1 MIKQAPKT
9 GSGQFDLDLAGGEAM
24 SGWRLETLQLYNWG
38 TFSGLW
44 TLPFYGHNALLTG
57 PQGSGK
63 STIADAITTLL
74 VPHAANA
81 FNKAAGASTGERTF
95 SSYVLGAYKKERD
108 EAIGKG
114 KVRYLREPGNY
125 SVVLAQFRNAGYQKD
140 ATVAVFFRLGKENR
154 VERFYLAC
162 SRLTGLDE
170 LVDHRADN
178 WGDMLRLIR
187 KQPLTEVFKD
197 FPEYSRYIMRLFGIG
212 NVQALRLFSKSIS
225 LKQIEDLDLF
235 IRQNMLED
243 GEATRQVD
251 TLLDSFTE
259 LSRAHAACVEARDKV
274 LLLTPLVAARNDL
287 DKVAAELARLDAV
300 RRAVSVYIDRLRITL
315 LETKRGENDRLL
327 ERTLER
333 LRQAKELVDGIEKK
347 VAALYAEISQNGGD
361 RLLQLDNQISLAEES
376 RDIRLREFERYR
388 ACVKELGL
396 EAAKASDTFLRNRV
410 RASELKNGLALS
422 DGELETSTV
431 NIRIREQELKK
442 KDDQR
447 RAEIKNLEGQKGNI
461 EKRLVDLRSAM
472 AEEIGVS
479 ENQLPFAG
487 ELIAVRSDAAAWEGA
502 LERVLN
508 SFAQSLLVTPEH
520 YDAVARFVNQNNLKG
535 KLVYFKAEAG
545 KKADAAFPADSVGSK
560 LEFRPNSP
568 LLGWLGHHVA
578 GSFTHVCTDTIEQ
591 FQRERDALTKAG
603 QFKKGGTRHEKNDRY
618 AIGDRLRYVLGWCN
632 EAKIAALRADLKRLE
647 SEFSQLDKETGLVA
661 KQKAANKKLAWALA
675 QLDGFNEFSAI
686 DYSTKVEEIETCK
699 QEKKTIEGSSNILA
713 TLRKLLEDSI
723 AKLAPAREEVDRYNQ
738 DVGRAK
744 GALEDIAQQLPD
756 LQLSVATV
764 SAQDWERLDPELDAL
779 AVEAPGGT
787 LHLQNL
793 GALQKH
799 MSGIIDKRIGK
810 QNERLKNC
818 TGAIIGMMR
827 DYLEKLPE
835 ERSQLGSTLQDL
847 PDYQKRLDEILRDG
861 LPSIED
867 RFRKLLNQNTIH
879 GMALFNSKLH
889 SDERAI
895 TERIDTIN
903 RSLRT
908 TEYNKGRYIA
918 LVPEKCGNDQIA
930 AFRRAL
936 EDCLSEAAA
945 PDEQYTEE
953 RFEKVRDLIDGY
965 LRIPETVDAVVDVR
979 NWYVFSASERWMQDE
994 AEFEFWDSSSGKSGG
1009 QKEKLAY
1016 TILAAA
1022 LAYQFGLEW
1031 GETNS
1036 KSFRFVAIDE
1046 AFGKGDDEA
1055 ARYGLELF
1063 RKLNM
1068 QLLLMTPLQKI
1079 HVIED
1084 YISTVHVTSNPNGDK
1099 STVLTV
1105 PIEIYKADIACARQK
1120 SELLAHSALA
1130 GVNAPAADSATRAGV
1145 TSAQALDAP

>member
-1 MIKQAPKT
+1 MIKQAPRT
-9 GSGQFDLDLAGGEAM
+9 GSGQFDLDLAGGESM

-125 SVVLAQFRNAGYQKD
+125 SVVLAQFRNAGFQKD
-140 ATVAVFFRLGKENR
+140 ATVAVFFRLGKENK

-162 SRLTGLDE
+162 SRLTGLEE
-170 LVDHRADN
+170 LVDNRADN
-178 WGDMLRLIR
+178 WGEMLRLIR

-197 FPEYSRYIMRLFGIG
+197 FPDYSRYIMRMFGIG

-243 GEATRQVD
+243 GEATRQVE

-274 LLLTPLVAARNDL
+274 QLLTPLVAARSDL
-287 DKVAAELARLDAV
+287 DKVTAELSRLDAIQKV
-300 RRAVSVYIDRLRITL
+300 IPVYIDRLRINL
-315 LETKRGENDRLL
+315 LEKKGVESERLL
-327 ERTLER
+327 DRTSER
-333 LRQAKELVDGIEKK
+333 LRQAKETVEGMEKK
-347 VAALYAEISQNGGD
+347 VAALYSEISQNGGD
-361 RLLQLDNQISLAEES
+361 RLLQLESQISLAEES
-376 RDIRLREFERYR
+376 RDVRLREFERYR
-388 ACVKELGL
+388 ACVKKLGL
-396 EAAKASDTFLRNRV
+396 EAAKTSDTFLRNRV
-410 RASELKNGLALS
+410 RAKELEQNLSLS
-422 DGELETSTV
+422 DSDLETRTV
-431 NIRIREQELKK
+431 NLRIRDQELKK
-442 KDDQR
+442 EDSQH
-447 RAEIKNLEGQKGNI
+447 RAEIKNLEGRKGNI
-461 EKRLVDLRSAM
+461 EKRLVELRSAM
-472 AEEIGVS
+472 AATIGVP
-479 ENQLPFAG
+479 EDQLPFAG
-487 ELIAVRSDAAAWEGA
+487 ELIAVRSDAAEWEGA

-520 YDAVARFVNQNNLKG
+520 YGAVARFVNQNNLKG
-535 KLVYFKAEAG
+535 KLVYFKADCG
-545 KKADAAFPADSVGSK
+545 KKADAAFPADSVGTK
-560 LEFRPNSP
+560 LEFRQNSP

-578 GSFTHVCTDTIEQ
+578 SSFPHVCTDTLEQ
-591 FQRERDALTKAG
+591 FQRERDALTKVG

-647 SEFSQLDKETGLVA
+647 VEFSHLAKESELVKNQKTAHLDLRR
-661 KQKAANKKLAWALA
+661 ALN
-675 QLDGFNEFSAI
+675 QLDGFNEFVAI
-686 DYSTKVEEIETCK
+686 DFSLKVEEIETCK
-699 QEKKTIEGSSNILA
+699 REKKTIEGSSNILA
-713 TLRKLLEDSI
+713 TLRKLLEDAI
-723 AKLAPAREEVDRYNQ
+723 TDLAPARDEVDRYNQ

-764 SAQDWERLDPELDAL
+764 SAGEWERLDPELDGL
-779 AVEAPGGT
+779 AVDAPGGT

-799 MSGIIDKRIGK
+799 MSGSIDKRVSK
-810 QNERLKNC
+810 QNQRLRDCN
-818 TGAIIGMMR
+818 GAIIGMMR
-827 DYLEKLPE
+827 DYLERFPE
-835 ERSQLGSTLQDL
+835 ERSQLGSALLDL
-847 PDYQKRLDEILRDG
+847 PDYQRRLEEIQRDG
-861 LPSIED
+861 LPAVEE

-889 SDERAI
+889 ADERAI

-903 RSLRT
+903 RSLRS

-918 LVPEKCGNDQIA
+918 LVPEKCGNDQVA

-936 EDCLSEAAA
+936 EDCLAEAVT

-1084 YISTVHVTSNPNGDK
+1084 YISTVHVTSNPGGDK

-1105 PIEIYKADIACARQK
+1105 PIEIYRADIACARQQ
-1120 SELLAHSALA
+1120 SELFAHSALA
-1130 GVNAPAADSATRAGV
+1130 GVDSTGDAAANAGG

>member
-1 MIKQAPKT
+1 MIKQTPGT
-9 GSGQFDLDLAGGEAM
+9 GSGQFDLDLAGGESM

-44 TLPFYGHNALLTG
+44 TVPFYGHNALLTG

-95 SSYVLGAYKKERD
+95 ASYVLGAYKKERD
-108 EAIGKG
+108 EAVGKG

-125 SVVLAQFRNAGYQKD
+125 SVVLAQFRNAGFQKE
-140 ATVAVFFRLGKENR
+140 ATVAVFFRLGKENK

-162 SRLTGLDE
+162 SRLTGLEE

-178 WGDMLRLIR
+178 WGEMLRLIR

-197 FPEYSRYIMRLFGIG
+197 FPDYSRHIMRMFGIG

-251 TLLDSFTE
+251 TLLESFTE

-274 LLLTPLVAARNDL
+274 QLLTPLVAAHKDL
-287 DKVAAELARLDAV
+287 EQITAELARLDTV
-300 RRAVSVYIDRLRITL
+300 RKAVSVYIDRLRITL
-315 LETKRGENDRLL
+315 LEKKRGEHDRLL

-333 LRQAKELVDGIEKK
+333 LRQAKETVDAIEKK
-347 VAALYAEISQNGGD
+347 VAALYAEINQNGGD
-361 RLLQLDNQISLAEES
+361 RLLQLENQISLAEGT
-376 RDIRLREFERYR
+376 RDMRLREFERYR
-388 ACVKELGL
+388 TCVKDLGL
-396 EAAKASDTFLRNRV
+396 EAAKTSDTFLRNRV
-410 RASELKNGLALS
+410 RANDLKKDLALS
-422 DGELETSTV
+422 DGDLETSTV

-442 KDDQR
+442 EDNQR
-447 RAEIKNLEGQKGNI
+447 RAEILNLEGQKGNI
-461 EKRLVDLRSAM
+461 EKRLIDLRSAM
-472 AEEIGVS
+472 AAAIGVPES
-479 ENQLPFAG
+479 QLPFAG

-520 YDAVARFVNQNNLKG
+520 YDGVARFVNQHNLKG

-560 LEFRPNSP
+560 LDFRPNSP

-578 GSFTHVCTDTIEQ
+578 RSFTHVCTDTIEQ
-591 FQRERDALTKAG
+591 FQRERDALTMAG
-603 QFKKGGTRHEKNDRY
+603 QFKKGGTRHEKNDRFG
-618 AIGDRLRYVLGWCN
+618 IGDRLRYVLGWSN
-632 EAKIAALRADLKRLE
+632 EAKIAALRADLKRLDT
-647 SEFSQLDKETGLVA
+647 EFSRIAEEAELIA
-661 KQKAANKKLAWALA
+661 KRKTANKKLASALA

-686 DYSTKVEEIETCK
+686 DYSVKVEEIERCK
-699 QEKKTIEGSSNILA
+699 QEKKTIEGSSNVLA
-713 TLRKLLEDSI
+713 TLRKLLDDAI
-723 AKLAPAREEVDRYNQ
+723 PTLAAARDEVDRYNQ

-756 LQLSVATV
+756 LESSVATV
-764 SAQDWERLDPELDAL
+764 SVQDWERLDPELDGL
-779 AVEAPGGT
+779 AVDAPGGA

-799 MSGIIDKRIGK
+799 MSGSIDKRINR

-827 DYLEKLPE
+827 DYLERFQE
-835 ERSQLGSTLQDL
+835 ERSQLGSALLDL
-847 PDYQKRLDEILRDG
+847 PDYRRRLEEIQRDG
-861 LPSIED
+861 LPAVEE

-918 LVPEKCGNDQIA
+918 LVPEKCGNDQIS

-936 EDCLSEAAA
+936 EDCLAEAAA

-953 RFEKVRDLIDGY
+953 RFEKVRELIDGY
-965 LRIPETVDAVVDVR
+965 LRDPETVAAVVDVR

-1105 PIEIYKADIACARQK
+1105 PIETYRADLACTRQE
-1120 SELLAHSALA
+1120 SDLVAHAALA
-1130 GVNAPAADSATRAGV
+1130 GVIPPATAPASVRGDE
-1145 TSAQALDAP
+1145 SAQGVGAP

>member
-1 MIKQAPKT
+1 MIKPVQKT
-9 GSGQFDLDLAGGEAM
+9 GSGQFNLDLAGGEAM

-108 EAIGKG
+108 EAVGKG

-140 ATVAVFFRLGKENR
+140 ATVAVFFRLGKENK

-162 SRLTGLDE
+162 NRLAGLDE
-170 LVDHRADN
+170 LVDHRAEN
-178 WGDMLRLIR
+178 WGEMLRLIR
-187 KQPLTEVFKD
+187 KLPLTEVFKE
-197 FPEYSRYIMRLFGIG
+197 FPEYSRYIMRMFGIG
-212 NVQALRLFSKSIS
+212 NIQALRLFSKSIS

-243 GEATRQVD
+243 GEATRQVG
-251 TLLDSFTE
+251 TLLESFTE
-259 LSRAHAACVEARDKV
+259 LSRAHAACVDAREKV
-274 LLLTPLVAARNDL
+274 ALLTPLVAARGEI
-287 DKVAAELARLDAV
+287 DKVTAELNRLDTV
-300 RRAVSVYIDRLRITL
+300 RKVISVYIDRLQITL
-315 LETKRGENDRLL
+315 LEKKRLDNHRLL
-327 ERTLER
+327 ERTSEH
-333 LRQAKELVDGIEKK
+333 LRRAKEAVDAIEKK
-347 VAALYAEISQNGGD
+347 VTALYAEISQNGGD

-376 RDIRLREFERYR
+376 RGVRLREFERYR
-388 ACVKELGL
+388 TCVRRLGL
-396 EAAKASDTFLRNRV
+396 EAAKTTDTFLRNRV
-410 RASELKNGLALS
+410 RAK
-422 DGELETSTV
+422 ELEMELAVSNSDLETRAV
-431 NIRIREQELKK
+431 NLGIRGQELKK
-442 KDDQR
+442 EDNQR
-447 RAEIKNLEGQKGNI
+447 RAEIKNLECQKGNL
-461 EKRLVDLRSAM
+461 EKRLIDLRREM
-472 AEEIGVS
+472 AAAIGIS
-479 ENQLPFAG
+479 EDKLPFAG
-487 ELIAVRSDAAAWEGA
+487 ELMTVRPDAAPWEGA

-508 SFAQSLLVTPEH
+508 SFAQSLLITPEQ
-520 YDAVARFVNQNNLKG
+520 YGAVARFVNEHNLKG

-545 KKADAAFPADSVGSK
+545 KKADAAFPADSVGTK
-560 LEFRPNSP
+560 LEFRQDSA
-568 LLGWLGHHVA
+568 LLGWLGHHIA
-578 GSFTHVCTDTIEQ
+578 NSFTHVCTETIEQ

-603 QFKKGGTRHEKNDRY
+603 QFKKGGSRHEKNDRY
-618 AIGDRLRYVLGWCN
+618 AIGDRLRYVLGWSN
-632 EAKIAALRADLKRLE
+632 EAKIAALKTELKRLE
-647 SEFSQLDKETGLVA
+647 GEFATLAKEAKLVSDQKTLNMELTRALTQLE
-661 KQKAANKKLAWALA
+661 
-675 QLDGFNEFSAI
+675 GFAEFVTI
-686 DYSTKVEEIETCK
+686 DYSSKVEEIETCK

-713 TLRKLLEDSI
+713 TLRKLLDDAI
-723 AKLAPAREEVDRYNQ
+723 ADLVPAREEVDRYNQ

-744 GALEDIAQQLPD
+744 GALEDIAQRLPE
-756 LQLSVATV
+756 LQSSVATV
-764 SAQDWERLDPELDAL
+764 SAEDWVRLDPELDGL
-779 AVEAPGGT
+779 AVDAPGGT

-793 GALQKH
+793 VNLQKH
-799 MSGIIDKRIGK
+799 MSASNDKRISK
-810 QNERLKNC
+810 QNQRLRDC
-818 TGAIIGMMR
+818 TTAIIGMMR
-827 DYLEKLPE
+827 DYLEKFPE
-835 ERSQLGSTLQDL
+835 ERSQLGSTLNDMA
-847 PDYQKRLDEILRDG
+847 DYQRRLEEIVREG
-861 LPSIED
+861 LPSVEE

-895 TERIDTIN
+895 TERIDIIN

-918 LVPEKCGNDQIA
+918 LVPEKCGNDEIS

-936 EDCLSEAAA
+936 EDCLSEAVA

-953 RFEKVRDLIDGY
+953 RFEKVRALIDGY
-965 LRIPETVDAVVDVR
+965 LRIPETVEAVVDVR
-979 NWYVFSASERWMQDE
+979 NWYVFSASERWMHDE

-1105 PIEIYKADIACARQK
+1105 PIETYRADVAYTRQE
-1120 SELLAHSALA
+1120 SDSAAYMALT
-1130 GVNAPAADSATRAGV
+1130 GVNAPAGDSIVIDGG
-1145 TSAQALDAP
+1145 TSGPTVDVA